1 LVQMSGVVG
10 QEKILGE
17 RIHRGYRNRT
27 LSHFSQGELSPEA
40 HGFVT
45 NSYKKGL
52 NVFEFFF
59 NSMSGRENLM
69 DKSLRTKI
77 SGYMERRL
85 MNALQDLKLEYD
97 YTIRDNRKMI
107 IQFVPGE
114 DGIDPMKS
122 DWGILDVRNI
132 VRSVLK

>member
-1 LVQMSGVVG
+1 M
-10 QEKILGE
+10 
-17 RIHRGYRNRT
+17 
-27 LSHFSQGELSPEA
+27 
-40 HGFVT
+40 
-45 NSYKKGL
+45 

-85 MNALQDLKLEYD
+85 MNALQDVKLEYD

-114 DGIDPMKS
+114 DGIDPAKS
-122 DWGILDVRNI
+122 DWGKLDVRNI